1 MWQSIKRRLER
12 VHLVSFIT
20 CNVVLFFV
28 FWGIFIYK
36 LGWFLGLGIGW
47 LLAAPC
53 AIIVTGLIFYGWP
66 LILSLLG

>member
-1 MWQSIKRRLER
+1 VWQRIKKLLKR

-36 LGWFLGLGIGW
+36 LGWFLGLGVGW

>member
-1 MWQSIKRRLER
+1 MWQRVKNFLER
-12 VHLVSFIT
+12 AHRISFVT

-28 FWGIFIYK
+28 FWGFFISK

-53 AIIVTGLIFYGWP
+53 AIIVTGLIFYGWT